1 MIGRLLRLFTDRGA
15 AGRLARGWSSA
26 LFVNV
31 LAALSAFGLH
41 FLLTNIFTSAERYG
55 TYVYVI
61 AWVRVL
67 LLFAKL
73 GLDRAALKFVA
84 TYQGQESWALL
95 RGFLVHSHRT
105 VAVCATGLAILMAAA
120 VSIFGLGGEPL
131 VTAALLMGCP
141 LLVPQALI
149 ELHVSCLRALGTV
162 ARAMA
167 PRDVLKPALIGLL
180 ALLVWL
186 AGRELTPNLA
196 LLLTLVSGLAVLA
209 TTSLF
214 MRRAVPAEI
223 HGVASELDTR
233 LWTRTAFSL
242 LLVTGFNVLGRQVD
256 AVMLGAMIGP
266 EAVGLYNIPSK
277 IVSLIGAGLGALNVF
292 LAPDIARCHAQD
304 RRQELQQSVTLA
316 SRIIFV
322 FTLATSLGVLVGH
335 RWILGLFG
343 DEFLTS
349 ANVLF
354 VLTASQVVNAL
365 AGSVG
370 LLMTMTG
377 HERQAA
383 RIVGTSVVL
392 SIVFNLILIPPYGPL
407 GAAIGTLISVA
418 LWNLTM
424 VVYVRQRVGINPVLH

>member
-26 LFVNV
+26 LFVNGF
-31 LAALSAFGLH
+31 AAVAAFGLH
-41 FLLTNIFTSAERYG
+41 FLLTNIFPSAERYG

-67 LLFAKL
+67 LLFAKF
-73 GLDRAALKFVA
+73 GHDRAALKFVA
-84 TYQGQESWALL
+84 AYRGQERWALL
-95 RGFLVHSHRT
+95 RGFLVRSHQR
-105 VAVCATGLAILMAAA
+105 VAASAAGLAILMAAT
-120 VSIFGLGGEPL
+120 VSILGLGGEPL
-131 VTAALLMGCP
+131 VTGALLMGSL

-149 ELHVSCLRALGTV
+149 ELQVSCLRALGTV
-162 ARAMA
+162 AKAMA
-167 PRDVLKPALIGLL
+167 PRDVMKPMLVGLL
-180 ALLVWL
+180 AFAVWIS
-186 AGRELTPNLA
+186 GRELTPNLA
-196 LLLTLVSGLAVLA
+196 LLLTLVSVLAVLA

-214 MRRAVPAEI
+214 MRQEAPAEI
-223 HGVASELDTR
+223 RGIAGELEAR
-233 LWTRTAFSL
+233 VWTRTAVSL
-242 LLVTGFNVLGRQVD
+242 LLVSGFNVLGRQVD
-256 AVMLGAMIGP
+256 AVMLGAMVGP
-266 EAVGLYNIPSK
+266 AAVGLYNIPSK

-304 RRQELQQSVTLA
+304 RRQELQHSVTLA

-322 FTLATSLGVLVGH
+322 FTVVVGLGVLIAH

-343 DEFLTS
+343 SEFLGS

-354 VLTASQVVNAL
+354 VLTASQVVNSL

-392 SIVFNLILIPPYGPL
+392 SIVLNLILIPPYGPL
-407 GAAIGTLISVA
+407 GAAIGTLIAVA